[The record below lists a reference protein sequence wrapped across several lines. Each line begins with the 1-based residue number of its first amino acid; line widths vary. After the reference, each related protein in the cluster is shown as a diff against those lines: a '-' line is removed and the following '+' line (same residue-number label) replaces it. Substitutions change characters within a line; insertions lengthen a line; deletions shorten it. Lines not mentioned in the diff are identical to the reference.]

1 MLKAINL
8 TKAYGSHTALDHLN
22 LEIQAGE
29 IYCLL
34 GSNGAGKSTTINL
47 FLGFIP
53 ATSGQAFIDGVEVS
67 VNNQAT
73 RDMVAYIP
81 EIVNLYPTLSGMEN
95 LEFFSGLSGFQYTKQ
110 ELGRFMEVAGLQAS
124 AFHKRVSSYS
134 KGMRQKVGIAIALVK
149 KAKVLFLDEPT
160 SGLDPHASNEF
171 SEIITQL
178 SLQGVSTLMA
188 THDLLMAKN
197 LGHRIGIMHEG
208 RLKQELISDEVSH
221 ADLTKIYIDLVK
233 EKEVRV

>member
-1 MLKAINL
+1 MLKAVNL
-8 TKAYGSHTALDHLN
+8 TKEYGSHIALDHLN

-53 ATSGQAFIDGVEVS
+53 ATSGQAFIDGAEVS

-73 RDMVAYIP
+73 RDLVAYIP

-95 LEFFSGLSGFQYTKQ
+95 LEFFSGLSGFQYSKE
-110 ELGRFMEVAGLQAS
+110 ELAGFMQVAGLQTS

-171 SEIITQL
+171 SEVITRL
-178 SLQGVSTLMA
+178 SEQGVSTLMA

-197 LGHRIGIMHEG
+197 LGHRIGIMHQG
-208 RLKQELISDEVSH
+208 KLKQELFSSEVSH
-221 ADLTKIYIDLVK
+221 ADLTRIYIDLVK
-233 EKEVRV
+233 EG

>member
-1 MLKAINL
+1 MLKAVNL
-8 TKAYGSHTALDHLN
+8 TKQYGSHTALNRLN
-22 LEIQAGE
+22 LEIHPGD

-53 ATSGQAFIDGVEVS
+53 ASSGSAFIDEVEVS

-73 RDMVAYIP
+73 RDLVAYIP
-81 EIVNLYPTLSGMEN
+81 EIVNLYHTLTGMEN
-95 LEFFSGLSGFQYTKQ
+95 LEFFSGLSGYKYAKE
-110 ELGRFMEVAGLQAS
+110 ELGAFMETAGLQRT
-124 AFHKRVSSYS
+124 AFHKRVSGYS

-149 KAKVLFLDEPT
+149 KAKALFLDEPT

-171 SEIITQL
+171 SQIITRL
-178 SLQGVSTLMA
+178 SEQGVSTLMA
-188 THDLLMAKN
+188 THDLLLAKN
-197 LGHRIGIMHEG
+197 LGNRIGIMHQG
-208 RLKQELISDEVSH
+208 ALKKELLSNEVSH

-233 EKEVRV
+233 ENV

>member
-1 MLKAINL
+1 MLKAVNL
-8 TKAYGSHTALDHLN
+8 TKQFGNYTALSQLN
-22 LEIQAGE
+22 LEINPGE

-53 ATSGQAFIDGVEVS
+53 ASSGSAFIDNVEVS

-81 EIVNLYPTLSGMEN
+81 EVVNLYPTLTGMEN
-95 LEFFSGLSGFQYTKQ
+95 LEFFSGLSGYKYTKE
-110 ELGRFMEVAGLQAS
+110 ELGKFMVVAGLQTN

-149 KAKVLFLDEPT
+149 KAKALFLDEPT
-160 SGLDPHASNEF
+160 SGLDPHASSEF
-171 SEIITQL
+171 SQIITRL
-178 SLQGVSTLMA
+178 SEQGVSTLMA

-197 LGHRIGIMHEG
+197 LGNRIGIMHQG
-208 RLKQELISDEVSH
+208 KLKHELLSAEVSH
-221 ADLTKIYIDLVK
+221 ADLTRIYIDLVK
-233 EKEVRV
+233 QDA